1 MAYYNEDQLK
11 RYFEKAIQR
20 ESDKQVEKLR
30 KEINAIYSREIK
42 KVKEDLAI
50 KKQVQLSKAIRDVQ
64 VDYQDKINKI
74 GVGYDEKL
82 IKKRTEMTDY
92 VFNHVEKKLVDFVQ
106 KPEYEELMALKIKEM
121 KSSIKDKKVS
131 FQIGLEDQKLEKLIQ
146 KEYGVKSAIERT
158 EDIRLGGFQALL
170 IDDEVEIDETI
181 DSKFNERK
189 EWFYMNSKLFIRH

>member
-1 MAYYNEDQLK
+1 VAYYNEDQLK

-30 KEINAIYSREIK
+30 KEINGIYSREIK

-82 IKKRTEMTDY
+82 IKKRTEMTNY
-92 VFNHVEKKLVDFVQ
+92 VFNHVEKKLVDFIL
-106 KPEYEELMALKIKEM
+106 KPEYEELMVSKTKELKT
-121 KSSIKDKKVS
+121 SIGDKKVS
-131 FQIGLEDQKLEKLIQ
+131 FKIGLEDIKLEKIIQ
-146 KEYGVKSAIERT
+146 KEFGLKSTIERT
-158 EDIRLGGFQALL
+158 EDIHLGGFQALL
-170 IDDEVEIDETI
+170 FDDEIEIDETI
-181 DSKFNERK
+181 DTKLNERK
-189 EWFYMNSKLFIRH
+189 QWFYMNSKLFIRH

>member
-20 ESDKQVEKLR
+20 ESDKQIEKLR

-92 VFNHVEKKLVDFVQ
+92 VFNHVEKKLVDFIQ
-106 KPEYEELMALKIKEM
+106 KPEYEELMASKIKEM
-121 KSSIKDKKVS
+121 KSSIGDKKVS

-146 KEYGVKSAIERT
+146 KEYGVKSIIERT

-170 IDDEVEIDETI
+170 IDDEIEIDETI
-181 DSKFNERK
+181 DSKLSERK